1 VNSRECL
8 DMCLYVLDLVGP
20 MTTAE
25 LAEELRVDRQKVY
38 GVLDAYN
45 ERLVSK
51 EVVPSQT
58 CGRVA
63 RWTTV

>member
-1 VNSRECL
+1 
-8 DMCLYVLDLVGP
+8 